1 MPGDLILA
9 IDQGTHAT
17 RALVFDR
24 QGREIGQAR
33 VPVDLQRHG
42 EDRVEQSPRQILHS
56 TQTAVETVLGM
67 PAVATGRV
75 STAGLATQRSS
86 VLAWDRD
93 SGAPLS
99 PVLSWQDR
107 RSGAALD
114 ALTAHAAR
122 IREVTGLRLSPHY
135 GAGKLQWL
143 LAREPGVVAAR
154 ENGSLVMGPLAGF
167 LVQHLLV
174 ERPALVDHANASRTL
189 LWDLRTRDW
198 NDELLALFDIP
209 RIVLPE
215 CRPICAHYGTTV
227 HATIPLQAVNGDQ
240 TAALYAQGKPPDNT
254 VLVNIGTGAFVLLPV
269 QEPAPCPAGLL
280 AGISQSDAA
289 AGSYY
294 LEGTVNGAAAALDW
308 AGRLFGETAWED
320 RLPDWLDAIRDPP
333 LFINTVGGLGA
344 PWWRSGAAPR
354 FVGGTPPP
362 AAGMAAVIESIVF
375 LVQANVALMC
385 RRNTRIERLRIT
397 GGLAKLD
404 GLCRKLAT
412 LSGLP
417 VQRPPQVEATA
428 RGIAWQA
435 AGCPSGW
442 LPDGEGTIFDPVP
455 DAALTARYDCFTQAL
470 NTL

>member
-1 MPGDLILA
+1 MPDKLILA

-17 RALVFDR
+17 RALVFDHR
-24 QGREIGQAR
+24 GRDIGQAR

-42 EDRVEQSPRQILHS
+42 GNKVEQSPRQILES
-56 TQTAVETVLGM
+56 LQTAVDGVLGL
-67 PAVATGRV
+67 PAVAVGRIV
-75 STAGLATQRSS
+75 AAGLATQRSS

-93 SGAPLS
+93 SGDPLS

-114 ALTAHAAR
+114 ALAAHAAR
-122 IREVTGLRLSPHY
+122 IREMTGLRLSPHY
-135 GAGKLQWL
+135 GAGKLRWL
-143 LAREPGVVAAR
+143 LAREPAVAKAR
-154 ENGSLVMGPLAGF
+154 ADGSLVMGPLAGF

-174 ERPALVDHANASRTL
+174 DRPALVDHANASRTL
-189 LWDLRTRDW
+189 LWDLQTRDW
-198 NDELLALFDIP
+198 SDELLALFEIP
-209 RIVLPE
+209 RTVLPE
-215 CRPICAHYGTTV
+215 CRPICAYYGSTV
-227 HATIPLQAVNGDQ
+227 HAAIPLQAVNGDQ

-269 QEPAPCPAGLL
+269 QEPASCPVGLL

-308 AGRLFGETAWED
+308 AGRLLGETAWED

-344 PWWRSGAAPR
+344 PWWRSGVAPR

-375 LVQANVALMC
+375 LIQANVALMC
-385 RRNTRIERLRIT
+385 RRNARIERLRVT
-397 GGLAKLD
+397 GGLANLD
-404 GLCRKLAT
+404 GLCRKLAA

-417 VQRPPQVEATA
+417 VQRPPQIEATA

-435 AGCPSGW
+435 AGCPDDW
-442 LPDGEGTIFDPVP
+442 LPDGEGTIFDPAP
-455 DAALTARYDCFTQAL
+455 DATLKARYDRFIQAL